1 MTRREERIIALSML
15 FEWGFD
21 PARSAEEI
29 YETAATSRDMEESS
43 YALSVLSGVIE
54 NKASLDRMIEEH
66 LKGWK
71 RNRISRVSMAII
83 YMAAYEIAYV
93 EEVPARVSMNEA
105 IELAKLYDTDNA
117 YSFVNGVLHALSESL
132 QLQSNE

>member
-1 MTRREERIIALSML
+1 MTRREEREIALSML

-21 PARSAEEI
+21 PARDAKEI
-29 YETAATSRDMEESS
+29 YETAAITRDMQESS
-43 YALSVLSGVIE
+43 YAFSIVCGVIE
-54 NKASLDRMIEEH
+54 NKTALNAMIEEH

-93 EEVPARVSMNEA
+93 EDVPARVSINEA
-105 IELAKLYDTDNA
+105 IELAKLYDTENA
-117 YSFVNGVLHALSESL
+117 YSFVNGVLHALSQSIESKE
-132 QLQSNE
+132 Q

>member
-1 MTRREERIIALSML
+1 MTRREERELALSML

-21 PARSAEEI
+21 AARTAQEI
-29 YETAATSRDMEESS
+29 YETAAMSRDMQESS
-43 YALSVLSGVIE
+43 YAFSVLSGVID
-54 NKASLDRMIEEH
+54 NKEALDAMIEEH

-93 EEVPARVSMNEA
+93 DDIPTRVSLNEA
-105 IELAKLYDTDNA
+105 IELAKTYDTDNA
-117 YSFVNGVLHALSESL
+117 YSFVNGVLHALA
-132 QLQSNE
+132 QSCGEKE

>member
-1 MTRREERIIALSML
+1 MTRREERELALSML

-21 PARSAEEI
+21 PARTAQEI
-29 YETAATSRDMEESS
+29 YETAAISRDAEESS
-43 YALSVLSGVIE
+43 YARKLLSGVIE
-54 NKASLDRMIEEH
+54 KKESLDAMIEEH

-83 YMAAYEIAYV
+83 YMAAYELAYL
-93 EEVPARVSMNEA
+93 EDVPARVSLNEA

-117 YSFVNGVLHALSESL
+117 YAFVNGVLNALATACGKKD
-132 QLQSNE
+132 Q